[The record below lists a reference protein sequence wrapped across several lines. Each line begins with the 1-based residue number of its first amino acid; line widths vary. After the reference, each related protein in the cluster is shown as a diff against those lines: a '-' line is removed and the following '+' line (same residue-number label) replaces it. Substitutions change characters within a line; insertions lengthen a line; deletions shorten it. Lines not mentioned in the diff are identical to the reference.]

1 MKSSAYFLLAICTF
15 FYSCN
20 MFNKRVESCMENPG
34 NNKLLIFV
42 GEKIEVKEIEA
53 DKPDDPLELRYGK
66 FKARYKVLDVICGDY
81 LKDTIEFIAYDHYG
95 RPPFENYEHVLLY
108 VYNYK
113 DTFYH
118 ERYMFDD
125 VYKAKNGEW
134 ASPYSAANYER
145 IDLEK
150 ARIKPRKIDFEKPL
164 SFDLKGFSRQ
174 RLARVFPDP
183 YFIIEGRKAI
193 AVYGNYVHE
202 TVQLKKGGILKVRG
216 YFGTEED
223 TRIKVSDVTL
233 ADIGSLQ
240 IIKMNKKEEL
250 ELRGFFN
257 KIVQAIKIKNSAF
270 IRNNSVDSV
279 YCSVCEGYTA
289 DEFVEKFR
297 FENNLETIDSFLIS
311 AFRNLPKSLLFE
323 KMQNGNYKILTE
335 YVIPAK
341 TDTVDVNHK
350 KEEVIY
356 TVSVFV
362 PSPNE
367 GLKFTYTH
375 EFEIVIRNGQFKFY
389 GMKTT
394 DNAWY

>member
-1 MKSSAYFLLAICTF
+1 MKSSAYFLFVISIC

-42 GEKIEVKEIEA
+42 GEKIEVKEIEP
-53 DKPDDPLELRYGK
+53 DKSEDPLELRYGK
-66 FKARYKVLDVICGDY
+66 FKARYKVLDVVCGDFI
-81 LKDTIEFIAYDHYG
+81 KDTIEFIAYDHYG
-95 RPPFENYEHVLLY
+95 SPPFQKFEHVLLY

-118 ERYMFDD
+118 ERYMFDE

-134 ASPYSAANYER
+134 VSPYSAENYER

-150 ARIKPRKIDFEKPL
+150 SHIKPRKIDFEKPL

-174 RLARVFPDP
+174 RRARVFPAP

-193 AVYGNYVHE
+193 AVYGNYIHE
-202 TVQLKKGGILKVRG
+202 TVQLKKEGILKARG

-223 TRIKVSDVTL
+223 TRVKVSDVTL
-233 ADIGSLQ
+233 ADIASLRNV
-240 IIKMNKKEEL
+240 KMSKKEEVVL
-250 ELRGFFN
+250 KDFFN
-257 KIVQAIKIKNSAF
+257 KIVQAIKVKDSAF

-289 DEFVEKFR
+289 DEFVERFR
-297 FENNLETIDSFLIS
+297 FENNLETVDSFLIS

-323 KMQNGNYKILTE
+323 KMQNGNYKIMTE
-335 YVIPAK
+335 HYIPAK
-341 TDTVDVNHK
+341 PDTVDVTHK
-350 KEEVIY
+350 NEEVIY

-362 PSPNE
+362 PSPE
-367 GLKFTYTH
+367 GGLKFTYTH
-375 EFEIVIRNGQFKFY
+375 EFEFVIRNGQFKFY